1 VQTIRCDA
9 SDASFRIAAIVA
21 DGAVERAE
29 QPVMSWCQQDDG
41 SAGAKMLRSANELAV
56 IIFDVLEYVNVQNRV
71 E

>member
-1 VQTIRCDA
+1 
-9 SDASFRIAAIVA
+9 VA